1 MTSPATAAGERRP
14 GYRELLRT
22 PGAWR
27 FVIPGFLA
35 RQPIAMLGIG
45 TVLLVEHTTGS
56 YGVAGTVTAVS
67 GVSMALIAPQS
78 GKLTDRF
85 GQGAVLVPAVLL
97 HALTVSLL
105 IVLAL
110 RDAPLWALFAA
121 AIPAGATTPPISPM
135 VRARWS
141 SSLDGS
147 SPLTTT
153 AAAFESVTDEFTF
166 IVGPVLTTALC
177 TTVHPAA
184 GLVAEALLIL
194 GGGLF
199 FAAQR
204 STQPPRARGQNTGN
218 AKSKANIRRDSAART
233 RTDSA
238 TRPDGGGRS
247 GSATY
252 TDGSLDRPLD
262 GRDAADSA
270 PEGAAPQAEPA
281 TARTDDGER
290 SALAVPGVRV
300 LIPALLGIGSVFGGM
315 QVSIAA
321 VTQFAGRP
329 ELNGV
334 LYGIFATG
342 NTLAAVAVGTIR
354 WRRSAQARLL
364 IAYPLLVLATVT
376 LATAAQLTPW
386 LTLLGA
392 LGLVAG
398 LSVAPS
404 MITGFTLVDLLV
416 PAAVRTEAFTWLTGA
431 VALGQ
436 AAGSMAAGQLTDG
449 FGAGAGFLASAA
461 GTGLALAALVIFR
474 RRLAGRHGGRG
485 SPGGVGHRAP
495 ATVD

>member
-1 MTSPATAAGERRP
+1 
-14 GYRELLRT
+14 
-22 PGAWR
+22 
-27 FVIPGFLA
+27 
-35 RQPIAMLGIG
+35 
-45 TVLLVEHTTGS
+45 
-56 YGVAGTVTAVS
+56 
-67 GVSMALIAPQS
+67 
-78 GKLTDRF
+78 
-85 GQGAVLVPAVLL
+85 
-97 HALTVSLL
+97 
-105 IVLAL
+105 
-110 RDAPLWALFAA
+110 
-121 AIPAGATTPPISPM
+121 
-135 VRARWS
+135 
-141 SSLDGS
+141 
-147 SPLTTT
+147 
-153 AAAFESVTDEFTF
+153 
-166 IVGPVLTTALC
+166 
-177 TTVHPAA
+177 
-184 GLVAEALLIL
+184 
-194 GGGLF
+194 
-199 FAAQR
+199 
-204 STQPPRARGQNTGN
+204 
-218 AKSKANIRRDSAART
+218 
-233 RTDSA
+233 
-238 TRPDGGGRS
+238 
-247 GSATY
+247 
-252 TDGSLDRPLD
+252 
-262 GRDAADSA
+262 
-270 PEGAAPQAEPA
+270 
-281 TARTDDGER
+281 
-290 SALAVPGVRV
+290 
-300 LIPALLGIGSVFGGM
+300 M